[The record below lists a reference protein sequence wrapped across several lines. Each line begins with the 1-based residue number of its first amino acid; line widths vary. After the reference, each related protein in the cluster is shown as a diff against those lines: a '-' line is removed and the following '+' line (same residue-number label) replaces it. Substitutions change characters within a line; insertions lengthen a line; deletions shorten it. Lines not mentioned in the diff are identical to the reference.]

1 MYLRKRFY
9 LIALAIIL
17 VMIAGRAW
25 LPLLWVGQGL
35 LALLVAELI
44 AETVVLWFGGRIE
57 GSRTCADRFSNGDDN
72 EVRLRVKSHYRMPV
86 WLSVTDEAPVVF
98 QRRDIAMSIRLKPA
112 TGRVLTYRLR
122 PVRRGVYQFGRMRVF
137 TSVLLRCMERRFTL
151 GEAQKIKVY
160 PSYLML
166 RHYELL
172 AFSQRLTEMGIK
184 RIRRPGNNT
193 EFEQIKDYVKGD
205 DYRAINWKATA
216 RTSRLMVNVY
226 NEERSQQVF
235 CVIDKGRLMQ
245 QTSQCMTY
253 LDWAINAALVL
264 SFVSIHREDKAGLI
278 TFGGKVD
285 TFLPADRHAGQM
297 QAILESLYRQQT
309 EFDEADYAALVTTV
323 GQRVQRRS
331 LLVVFTNF
339 ATVDTARRQLPYLRQ
354 LARRH
359 RVLVVFFRDE
369 ELEAFVQEK
378 PTTEEGYFQRV
389 TAEREVANRQLVAS
403 MLRQYGMETLLVR
416 SHDLSISVLNKYLAM
431 RH

>member
-9 LIALAIIL
+9 WIGLAI
-17 VMIAGRAW
+17 VMVMTASRVW
-25 LPLLWVGQGL
+25 LPMLWAGQVL
-35 LALLVAELI
+35 LAVLLLELCAEG
-44 AETVVLWFGGRIE
+44 VVLWFSGRID
-57 GSRTCADRFSNGDDN
+57 GCRTCADRFSNGDDN
-72 EVRLRVKSHYRMPV
+72 EVRLRVFSRFRLPV
-86 WLSVTDEAPVVF
+86 MLTVVDEAPVEF
-98 QRRDIAMSIRLKPA
+98 QRRDIALAVRLKPN
-112 TGRVLTYRLR
+112 TGRALTYMLR
-122 PVRRGVYQFGRMRVF
+122 PVRRGDYRFGHMRVF
-137 TSVLLRCMERRFTL
+137 ASVLLRCMERRFTL
-151 GEAQKIKVY
+151 GEEQDIKVY

-166 RHYELL
+166 RRYELL

-245 QTSQCMTY
+245 QTSEGMTY

-264 SFVSIHREDKAGLI
+264 SFVSIHREDKAGLV
-278 TFGGKVD
+278 TFGGKMD
-285 TFLPADRHAGQM
+285 TFLPADRNAGQM

-309 EFDEADYAALVTTV
+309 VFDESDYAALVTTI

-331 LLVVFTNF
+331 LLVLFTNF
-339 ATVDTARRQLPYLRQ
+339 STVEATRRQLPYLRQ

-369 ELEAFVQEK
+369 ELETFIQQK
-378 PTTEEGYFQRV
+378 PTTEEDYFQQV
-389 TAEREVANRQLVAS
+389 TAEQDVANRQLIAS

-416 SHDLSISVLNKYLAM
+416 PRELSIDVLNKYLAM

>member
-35 LALLVAELI
+35 LALLMAELI
-44 AETVVLWFGGRIE
+44 AEAMVLWFGGRIE

-72 EVRLRVKSHYRMPV
+72 EVRLRVKSHYWLPM

-151 GEAQKIKVY
+151 GEAQEIKVY

-235 CVIDKGRLMQ
+235 CIIDKGRLMQ
-245 QTSQCMTY
+245 QTSQGMTY

-285 TFLPADRHAGQM
+285 TFFPADRHAGQM

-309 EFDEADYAALVTTV
+309 AFDEADYAALVTTV

-369 ELEAFVQEK
+369 ELEDFVEEK

-389 TAEREVANRQLVAS
+389 TAEHEVANRQFIAS

-416 SHDLSISVLNKYLAM
+416 PHDLSISVLNKYLAM

>member
-1 MYLRKRFY
+1 MFLRKRFY
-9 LIALAIIL
+9 LIGL
-17 VMIAGRAW
+17 VIVMVMTAGRAW
-25 LPLLWVGQGL
+25 LPLLWLGQVL
-35 LALLVAELI
+35 LAVLLLELCAE
-44 AETVVLWFGGRIE
+44 AVVLWLSGRVD

-72 EVRLRVKSHYRMPV
+72 EVRLRVFSHYRLPV
-86 WLSVTDEAPVVF
+86 WLTVVDEAPVEF
-98 QRRDIAMSIRLKPA
+98 QRRDIALTVRLKPG
-112 TGRVLTYRLR
+112 TGRALTYRLR
-122 PVRRGVYQFGRMRVF
+122 PVRRGTYQFGRMRVF
-137 TSVLLRCMERRFTL
+137 ASVLLRCMERRFTL
-151 GEAQKIKVY
+151 GEEQDIKVY

-166 RHYELL
+166 RRYELL
-172 AFSQRLTEMGIK
+172 AFSQRLTEIGIK

-245 QTSQCMTY
+245 QTSEGMTY

-278 TFGGKVD
+278 TFGGKMD
-285 TFLPADRHAGQM
+285 TFLPADRNAGQM

-309 EFDEADYAALVTTV
+309 VFDESDYAALVTTI

-331 LLVVFTNF
+331 LLVLFTNF
-339 ATVDTARRQLPYLRQ
+339 STVGATRRQLPYLRQ

-369 ELEAFVQEK
+369 ELESFVQRK
-378 PTTEEGYFQRV
+378 PTTEEDYFQQV
-389 TAEREVANRQLVAS
+389 TAEQDVANRQLIAS

-416 SHDLSISVLNKYLAM
+416 PHELSVDVLNKYLAM